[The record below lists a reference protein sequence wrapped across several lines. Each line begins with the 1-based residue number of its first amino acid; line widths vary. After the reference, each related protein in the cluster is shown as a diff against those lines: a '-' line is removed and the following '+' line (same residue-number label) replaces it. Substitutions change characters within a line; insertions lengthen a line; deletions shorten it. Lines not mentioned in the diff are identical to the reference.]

1 MIYRDITGQT
11 LNAGDK
17 VLFSLGL
24 GVAAAAIVQKT
35 DAVLAPNVPP
45 MIHLSVK
52 IPLPAAPNGVIGGV
66 VKLSEKPESSLVE
79 G

>member
-11 LNAGDK
+11 LNVGDK

-24 GVAAAAIVQKT
+24 GVTATAVVQKA

-45 MIHLSVK
+45 MIHLAVSV
-52 IPLPAAPNGVIGGV
+52 PLPAAPNGVVGGI
-66 VKLSEKPESSLVE
+66 VKLAEKPESSLVE